1 MSEVVAIRHA
11 AMNCLIHS
19 NYTGPK
25 VDFELIESIID
36 FTLTW
41 QIHVDGKN
49 DGFRSIL
56 ADFAFHISQ
65 LLASDHSVLV
75 SKTLPKLSRLLET
88 KQPGRFRVISEWTS
102 GFLRFDPLADLLNLL
117 ETSWRAV
124 DAELITSVWK
134 PAISYIY
141 KSIYSFN
148 TVPNNVSVD
157 TLSKLTETV
166 FKRLLSPSESSLD
179 QLLTVKL
186 LTSIYRNI
194 GHAIWKEDHFSLFS
208 PFLSS
213 AYNNVRI
220 AASHLI
226 AHWISQSPDRYK
238 ASLYTAEFLRPPN
251 LQKSLVSWLQAIQ
264 NVPIVTDFWE
274 SFIYCYERVL
284 KTTIAEGDIDL
295 QNAAKL
301 LISSTS
307 WTRGCDSELTAD
319 LFEICIDYARNDL
332 YPLSLRKKSL
342 SFATAFLARYH
353 LLLDCPPIELLLEL
367 TFIDSVDL
375 QEHLINFL
383 QCFIVHY
390 PRDASP
396 LANTCITELSKSPI
410 QPLPYLIQASALI
423 RAYPYDIQSWIPS
436 LLSILPR
443 YLGNNADMT
452 SSLVRKLFA
461 DFKRTHA
468 DAWHLH
474 KEQFTPHQLDIIS
487 EILIGPSYYA

>member
-19 NYTGPK
+19 TYTGPK
-25 VDFELIESIID
+25 IDPELIESTID

-41 QIHVDGKN
+41 QIHVDGKS
-49 DGFRSIL
+49 DGFRSNL
-56 ADFAFHISQ
+56 ADFAFHLCH
-65 LLASDHSVLV
+65 LLPSDHAALTSKV
-75 SKTLPKLSRLLET
+75 SPKLSHLLGTE
-88 KQPGRFRVISEWTS
+88 QSGRFRVISEWTS
-102 GFLRFDPLADLLNLL
+102 GFLRFDPSADLLNLL
-117 ETSWRAV
+117 EACWRAV
-124 DAELITSVWK
+124 DAELITLVWK

-141 KSIYSFN
+141 K
-148 TVPNNVSVD
+148 NVSSPDSTPNSESVEQ
-157 TLSKLTETV
+157 LSKLTKV
-166 FKRLLSPSESSLD
+166 IFKRPFSSSESSLD

-194 GHAIWKEDHFSLFS
+194 GHAIWQNEHFLLFT

-213 AYNNVRI
+213 PYNNVRT
-220 AASHLI
+220 AASHLVS
-226 AHWISQSPDRYK
+226 HWTSHSPDLFE
-238 ASLYTAEFLRPPN
+238 ASFDTAEFLQPIK
-251 LQKSLVSWLQAIQ
+251 LQKSLISWLQAIQ
-264 NVPIVTDFWE
+264 NVPIITDFWE

-284 KTTIAEGDIDL
+284 QTTIAEGDVDL

-307 WTRGCDSELTAD
+307 WTRGCDSELTSD
-319 LFEICIDYARNDL
+319 IFEACIDYTKNPL
-332 YPLSLRKKSL
+332 YPSALHKKAL

-353 LLLDCPPIELLLEL
+353 LLLGSPPIGMLLEL
-367 TFIDSVDL
+367 TFIDSVDI

-390 PRDASP
+390 PGNAPS
-396 LANTCITELSKSPI
+396 LADTCIAELSKPSV
-410 QPLPYLIQASALI
+410 QPSPYLIQASALI
-423 RAYPYDIQSWIPS
+423 RAFPYDIPSWAPS
-436 LLSILPR
+436 LLSTLPR
-443 YLGNNADMT
+443 YLGNTANRT

-487 EILIGPSYYA
+487 EILVGPSYYA